1 MKQIIYLEAKPSIM
15 YSQLKRHVTIII
27 HRNIRIA
34 YWVVDKLKS
43 DSVKVWISA
52 T

>member
-15 YSQLKRHVTIII
+15 YSQLKRHVTII
-27 HRNIRIA
+27 HRNICIA